1 MDPCD
6 DWGKCNINQWR
17 YQMKEEIMNSIV
29 IQLLKIIYETSNPD
43 DMTQEMR
50 SQLMLAQ
57 SIVDPSLK

>member
-1 MDPCD
+1 
-6 DWGKCNINQWR
+6 
-17 YQMKEEIMNSIV
+17 MKEEIMNSIV